1 MITYRD
7 QAIEEMKKVFVEAPY
22 GVDHT
27 LRVLANA
34 EQFLSGE
41 SVEEEMREVVIL
53 AAVLHDTGAMEA
65 MRKYGSMEGAY
76 QEKEG
81 EVVARQILERIG
93 APETLT
99 ERVCYLVAHHHTPE
113 AVVDPDFQILWEADL
128 LDNLE
133 YAEEKKDRD
142 ELERL
147 VAENFKTHTGREI
160 AKRRLLAIK

>member
-7 QAIEEMKKVFVEAPY
+7 QAIDEMKQIFADVPY
-22 GVDHT
+22 GVEHT
-27 LRVLANA
+27 MRVVANA
-34 EQFLSGE
+34 DQFLSGE
-41 SVEEEMREVVIL
+41 GADEEMREVVTL
-53 AAVLHDTGAMEA
+53 AAVLHDTGAVEA
-65 MRKYGSMEGAY
+65 LRKYGSMEGTY

-93 APETLT
+93 APAQLAD
-99 ERVCYLVAHHHTPE
+99 RVCYLIAHHHTPGT
-113 AVVDPDFQILWEADL
+113 VTDPDFQILWEADL

-147 VAENFKTHTGREI
+147 IVENFKTHTGFEI